1 MTIGMLLGP
10 KHAHDD
16 VATVHEKRLEGF
28 EMGVLCELVAYQQ
41 DAAYP

>member
-16 VATVHEKRLEGF
+16 VATVHEKRRGWVCMDYLRA
-28 EMGVLCELVAYQQ
+28 VWYNQSR
-41 DAAYP
+41 